1 MLQFPEIPNYRA
13 KATHILWEPM
23 IGSGER
29 ISAAVALTDNEN
41 DVRVISL
48 LSQDILSLLYR
59 DQGANASSLIGLM
72 TDSLKSFLKTGRNM
86 SDWIPPVSGFSA
98 APLREYAGFNA
109 GDIIDQ
115 VAGLH
120 SSLFKAKAPER
131 EEKSISVSNSR
142 IYKQVRDAARKIAC
156 LEADRVFTDKGI
168 IEVSERGQ
176 KHQLEIPIKTDKK
189 VGSIIS
195 AWYASPSTI
204 ETHYLRAQ
212 NNLAVAS
219 ERSKYEAG
227 LFISRPSDPDR
238 YDHLG
243 KVDNLIDDIYWRLKR
258 IGYHLEVRET
268 PEALAKEILDWAA

>member
-13 KATHILWEPM
+13 QATHILWEPM
-23 IGSGER
+23 VGSGER
-29 ISAAVALTDNEN
+29 ISAAVALIDSAN

-48 LSQDILSLLYR
+48 LSQDVLSMLYR
-59 DQGANASSLIGLM
+59 DQGGNASSLIGLM
-72 TDSLKSFLKTGRNM
+72 TDSLKSFLKTSRNI
-86 SDWIPPVSGFSA
+86 SEWISPISGFSA
-98 APLREYAGFNA
+98 APMREYAGFNA

-120 SSLFKAKAPER
+120 SSLFKAKAPAK
-131 EEKSISVSNSR
+131 EEKSTSVSNAK
-142 IYKQVRDAARKIAC
+142 IYRQVRDAARKIAC
-156 LEADRVFTDKGI
+156 LDADRIFTEKGI
-168 IEVSERGQ
+168 IEVSDRGQ
-176 KHQLEIPIKTDKK
+176 KHQLEIPIKTDRK

-195 AWYASPSTI
+195 AWYASPNTI

-227 LFISRPSDPDR
+227 LFISRPNDPDR

-268 PEALAKEILDWAA
+268 PEALANEILNWAA